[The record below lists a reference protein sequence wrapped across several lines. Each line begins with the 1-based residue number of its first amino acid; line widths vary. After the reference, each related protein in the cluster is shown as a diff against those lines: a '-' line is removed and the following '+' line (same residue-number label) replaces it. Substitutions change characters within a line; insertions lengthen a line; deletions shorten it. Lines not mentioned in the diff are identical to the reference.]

1 VAISASDIALCD
13 LSLDSFEILCFT
25 NERFT
30 KIEVLI
36 VSVIEGES
44 HRVTFTA
51 IDTCVIE

>member
-13 LSLDSFEILCFT
+13 LLLDSFEILCFT
-25 NERFT
+25 DKGFT
-30 KIEVLI
+30 EIKVLV

>member
-1 VAISASDIALCD
+1 VAVSASDIALCD
-13 LSLDSFEILCFT
+13 LSLDSFKILCFT

-30 KIEVLI
+30 EIEVLV